1 MKTPESVELSVEIVK
16 IPLLT
21 FILLFSQA
29 PSDRFQ
35 ETMGGGS
42 PAAEQFIDK
51 SSSAAL
57 LSDCGGFMMNLGGDQ
72 TNNEVAADVSPK

>member
-1 MKTPESVELSVEIVK
+1 M
-16 IPLLT
+16 T

-35 ETMGGGS
+35 DTIGGGS

-51 SSSAAL
+51 SSPAVL
-57 LSDCGGFMMNLGGDQ
+57 LTDWGGFVMNFGGDQ
-72 TNNEVAADVSPK
+72 TNNEVAADVSPN